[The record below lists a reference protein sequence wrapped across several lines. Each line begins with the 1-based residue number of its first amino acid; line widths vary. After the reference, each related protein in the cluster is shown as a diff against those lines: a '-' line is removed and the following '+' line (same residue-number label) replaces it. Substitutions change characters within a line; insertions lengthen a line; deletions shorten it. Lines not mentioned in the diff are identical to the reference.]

1 MVLFANSLRGGVLA
15 AALAALTLGG
25 CETGY
30 DVVVD
35 APILNAVG
43 VNLSSKPKAEE
54 DLPERPGLVM
64 PPSNA
69 ARSLPQPGDHTAA
82 AAQNWPVDPD
92 QERKKKA
99 DADAAAK
106 EKYCADGDW
115 SGKGGIT
122 EFEKNTGVAP
132 RCPSKIGD
140 ALTKSFGGGPAT
152 AR

>member
-1 MVLFANSLRGGVLA
+1 MVLFAKSLRGSVLA
-15 AALAALTLGG
+15 ATVAALALGG
-25 CETGY
+25 CEGGY
-30 DVVVD
+30 DIEVN

-43 VNLSSKPKAEE
+43 LNLSSKPKAEA

-64 PPSNA
+64 PPSTA
-69 ARSLPQPGDHTAA
+69 SLPQPGERTAA

-99 DADAAAK
+99 DADTAAR
-106 EKYCADGDW
+106 EKYCAEGDW

-122 EFEKNTGVAP
+122 EFEKNTGVTP
-132 RCPSKIGD
+132 RCPSKLGD
-140 ALTKSFGGGPAT
+140 AFTKSFGGGPAT